1 MTVLLSEKTQIKQVT
16 LVVSDLDSMIQFY
29 TSVLGFTLAKRKGQ
43 FAYLTTGN
51 NKNELLVF
59 KEQQGAVQN
68 HQTTGLY
75 HIAFLL
81 PTRKDLGNMLLRLLQ
96 HQMELGA
103 ADHGYSEALYFND
116 PEGNGIEIY
125 WDKPKSF
132 WDIRPNGEI
141 IGVTEELDG
150 DSLVSEA
157 DGQWEGIPLKTIIG
171 HVHLQVANLA
181 ETEKFYESIG
191 FKKTSNFGHRA
202 KFFAAG
208 DYHHHIGT
216 NTWAGNNLPLRAEK
230 QLGLAEYMFLLDDTE
245 QLKRLVNQLVENHIE
260 FDEVEDRVKIKD
272 PNGMS
277 LIFINE

>member
-1 MTVLLSEKTQIKQVT
+1 MTVLLSEKTKIEQVT
-16 LVVSDLDSMIQFY
+16 LVVRDLDSMIQFY
-29 TSVLGFTLAKRKGQ
+29 TSVLGFELISKEGQ
-43 FAYLTTGN
+43 IASLSTSDS
-51 NKNELLVF
+51 KKELLIF
-59 KEQQGAVQN
+59 KEQKDAVQN

-75 HIAFLL
+75 HIALLL
-81 PTRKDLGNMLLRLLQ
+81 PTRKDLGNMLVRLLQ
-96 HQMELGA
+96 HQIELGA

-157 DGQWEGIPLKTIIG
+157 DGQWDGIPVGTIIG
-171 HVHLQVANLA
+171 HVHLQVANLV

-191 FKKTSNFGHRA
+191 FKRTSDFGHRA

-216 NTWAGNNLPLRAEK
+216 NTWAGNHLPIRSEK
-230 QLGLAEYMFLLDDTE
+230 QLGLAAYMFSLGDKE
-245 QLKRLVNQLVENHIE
+245 QLKHLINRLVEKNIE
-260 FDEVEDRVKIKD
+260 FDEIEDQIRIKD
-272 PNGMS
+272 PNGMD
-277 LIFINE
+277 LVFIS

>member
-1 MTVLLSEKTQIKQVT
+1 MTVLLSEKTKIEQVT
-16 LVVSDLDSMIQFY
+16 LVVRDLDSMIQFY
-29 TSVLGFTLAKRKGQ
+29 TSVLGFELVSKEGQ
-43 FAYLTTGN
+43 IASLSTSDS
-51 NKNELLVF
+51 KKELLIF
-59 KEQQGAVQN
+59 KEQKDAVQN

-81 PTRKDLGNMLLRLLQ
+81 PTRKDLGNMLVRLLQ
-96 HQMELGA
+96 HQIELGA

-125 WDKPKSF
+125 CDKPKSF

-157 DGQWEGIPLKTIIG
+157 DGQWDGMPVGTIIG
-171 HVHLQVANLA
+171 HVHLQVANLV

-191 FKKTSNFGHRA
+191 FKRTSDFGHRA

-216 NTWAGNNLPLRAEK
+216 NTWAGNHLPIKSEK
-230 QLGLAEYMFLLDDTE
+230 QLGLAAYMFSLGDKE
-245 QLKRLVNQLVENHIE
+245 QLKHLINRLVEKNIE
-260 FDEVEDRVKIKD
+260 FDEIEDQIRIKD
-272 PNGMS
+272 PNGMD
-277 LIFINE
+277 LVFIS

>member
-1 MTVLLSEKTQIKQVT
+1 MTALLSEKNKIKQVT
-16 LVVSDLDSMIQFY
+16 LVVSNLDLMIQFY
-29 TSVLGFTLAKRKGQ
+29 ASVLGFKLASREGKI
-43 FAYLTTGN
+43 AYLST
-51 NKNELLVF
+51 KDSKKEILIF
-59 KEQQGAVQN
+59 KEQKDAIQN

-81 PTRKDLGNMLLRLLQ
+81 PTRKDLGNMLLHLLQ
-96 HQMELGA
+96 HQIELGA

-157 DGQWEGIPLKTIIG
+157 DGHWEGIPVETLIG
-171 HVHLQVANLA
+171 HVHLQVADLE
-181 ETEKFYESIG
+181 ETEKFYENIG
-191 FKKTSNFGHRA
+191 FKKTSDFGHRA

-216 NTWAGNNLPLRAEK
+216 NTWAGNHLPIRSEK
-230 QLGLAEYMFLLDDTE
+230 QLGLAEYIFSLDDKE
-245 QLKRLVNQLVENHIE
+245 QLKRLINRLVENNIE
-260 FDEVEDRVKIKD
+260 FDEVEDRVRIKD
-272 PNGMS
+272 PNGMN
-277 LIFINE
+277 LIFSY